1 MTKIE
6 KYILLILTLIF
17 LAGVPTGNDLYS
29 YVDESGTRI
38 LSNIGFR
45 GGISADIEAPA
56 ANLGINSATIS
67 SDSIYYEDIISHY
80 SSEHHVP
87 ADLVKAMIQVESNFD
102 PYAVSVK
109 NCKGLMQLH
118 PDTAVRFGVDDIFN
132 PEENISGGVRYFSF
146 LMEHFDQNMD
156 FALAAYNSG
165 ENTVKKYKG
174 IPPYPETVNYVKKV
188 KSLAGME
195 EDQKK
200 GERRPARITRTVD
213 SAGNVLLTNYK

>member
-1 MTKIE
+1 M

-17 LAGVPTGNDLYS
+17 LVGVSTGNDLYS

-45 GGISADIEAPA
+45 GGTSADIETPA
-56 ANLGINSATIS
+56 ASLGINSAKIS
-67 SDSIYYEDIISHY
+67 SDSIYYEDIINHY

-118 PDTAVRFGVDDIFN
+118 PDTAIRFGVDNIFN
-132 PEENISGGVRYFSF
+132 PEENILGGVRYLSF
-146 LMEHFDQNMD
+146 LLEHFDQNMD

-165 ENTVKKYKG
+165 ENTVKKYNG
-174 IPPYPETVNYVKKV
+174 IPPYPETINYVKKV
-188 KSLAGME
+188 KSLAGIA
-195 EDQKK
+195 EDQEKRK
-200 GERRPARITRTVD
+200 LRPVKIIRTVD
-213 SAGNVLLTNYK
+213 SSGNVMLTNYK